1 MAEELQ
7 FHSMDEARAYIK
19 MELESQIAHGQRRTE
34 AWRLAKRATWLL
46 LLAVAY
52 LQYYL
57 FDIEVSRS
65 SAFAPASANST
76 GSPDRVHTR
85 CSRSPQKYRE

>member
-57 FDIEVSRS
+57 FDIEVRTLTLPTVNVSVPVS
-65 SAFAPASANST
+65 NNP
-76 GSPDRVHTR
+76 
-85 CSRSPQKYRE
+85 PQKRT